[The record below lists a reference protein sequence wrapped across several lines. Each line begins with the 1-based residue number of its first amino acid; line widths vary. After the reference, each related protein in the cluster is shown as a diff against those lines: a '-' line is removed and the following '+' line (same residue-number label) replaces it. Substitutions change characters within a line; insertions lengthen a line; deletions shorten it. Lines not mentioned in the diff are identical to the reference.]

1 MSLPARPGSAPDN
14 VWIPGRNSSAELA
27 QPDSSSVPNSFWR
40 TLRWFA
46 GGRLVVALVL
56 VALTSVSGR
65 EPVFAF
71 DHFSLFAPVAF
82 AYLLLAVAF
91 FALLGVLRP
100 LYYPQ
105 VVAHVVTDLAVF
117 TVLIWAGGGVRSGL
131 GALMVAAM
139 VGAATVSPPRLA
151 TAFAAAASLLLLG
164 ETALR
169 MNDQGYFEAGAF
181 TQAGLLGIACFIA
194 ALAVS
199 WLAARLHAQEALA
212 RRRGEEL
219 QSQLAVTRQVM
230 AELDRGIVVINGN
243 GEVRA
248 INLVAQ
254 VMLGIDPSAWSTKR
268 LRFEDLAS
276 GAWRALAPALEQARS
291 RRGGTAGA
299 EFDLVQ
305 DPGAVEPVR
314 RIGLRLLGSRAAE
327 PADTVMLL
335 EDLRLVEDRAQQL
348 KLAAMGRLSA
358 SIAHEIRNPLGAI
371 RHANGLLSE
380 TLGLSS
386 QRRLAKIIEANTLR
400 INRIIEDVLAIA
412 RRERALE
419 EPIAMRDFLGRFV
432 ADYRSQ
438 EGVEAERIAVLVSS
452 GRELWFDENHLR
464 QVLYNLLHNAL
475 RHATGSPAAI
485 LIEWRD
491 RDGGRSELRVCDD
504 GPGMSQ
510 EALAYAFEPFFTTD
524 SRGTGLGL
532 YLARELCRSNN
543 ATIHYEALGADS
555 RYRGA
560 FVVTQQDRAGGAQ
573 VAGNDMFEYAR

>member
-1 MSLPARPGSAPDN
+1 MNLSARPGSAPDN
-14 VWIPGRNSSAELA
+14 VWIPGRDSAGLPER
-27 QPDSSSVPNSFWR
+27 PGSGPVPESFWR

-46 GGRLVVALVL
+46 GGRLVVAMAL
-56 VALTSVSGR
+56 VALVSLSGG
-65 EPVFAF
+65 ETFFPF
-71 DHFSLFAPVAF
+71 DHFEFFAPVSF

-117 TVLIWAGGGVRSGL
+117 TALIWAGGGVRSGL
-131 GALMVAAM
+131 GAMMVAAM

-169 MNDQGYFEAGAF
+169 IGDGGHFEAGAF
-181 TQAGLLGIACFIA
+181 TQAGLLGSACFIA

-199 WLAARLHAQEALA
+199 WLATRLHAQEALA

-230 AELDRGIVVINGN
+230 AELDRGIVVIGGN
-243 GEVRA
+243 GQVRA
-248 INLVAQ
+248 INRVAQ
-254 VMLGIDPSAWSTKR
+254 VMLGINQAAWTAAP
-268 LRFEDLAS
+268 LRVEDLAM
-276 GAWRALAPALEQARS
+276 GAWSELLPALELARS
-291 RRGGTAGA
+291 RRSGAASA
-299 EFDLVQ
+299 EFDLEQ
-305 DPGAVEPVR
+305 SPGAVEPVR
-314 RIGLRLLGSRAAE
+314 RIGLRVLGGRAG
-327 PADTVMLL
+327 PSDTVVLL
-335 EDLRLVEDRAQQL
+335 EDLRLVEARAQQL

-380 TLGLSS
+380 TLGLAS
-386 QRRLAKIIEANTLR
+386 QRRLAKIIEDNTLR

-419 EPIAMRDFLGRFV
+419 EPIAMREFLGRFV

-438 EGVEAERIAVLVSS
+438 EGVEAERIGLLVSS
-452 GRELWFDENHLR
+452 ARELHFDENHLR

-475 RHATGSPAAI
+475 RHATTSSAAI
-485 LIEWRD
+485 LIEWRE
-491 RDGGRSELRVCDD
+491 RDGGRTELRVCDD
-504 GPGMSQ
+504 GPGMSE

-532 YLARELCRSNN
+532 YLARELCRSNH
-543 ATIHYEALGADS
+543 ASIHYEALGPDS

-560 FVVTQQDRAGGAQ
+560 FVVSQQDRSGGARI
-573 VAGNDMFEYAR
+573 VGNDMVEYAQ

>member
-1 MSLPARPGSAPDN
+1 MP
-14 VWIPGRNSSAELA
+14 E
-27 QPDSSSVPNSFWR
+27 SFWR

-46 GGRLVVALVL
+46 GGRLVVATVL
-56 VALTSVSGR
+56 VTLVWLSRT
-65 EPVFAF
+65 EPVFSF
-71 DHFSLFAPVAF
+71 DHFEFFAPVAF
-82 AYLLLAVAF
+82 AYLLLAIAF

-105 VVAHVVTDLAVF
+105 VVAHVVTDLTVF

-131 GALMVAAM
+131 GAMMVAAM

-169 MNDQGYFEAGAF
+169 VGDGGHFEASAF
-181 TQAGLLGIACFIA
+181 TQAGLLGSACFIA

-199 WLAARLHAQEALA
+199 WLASRLHAQEALA

-230 AELDRGIVVINGN
+230 AELDRGIVVIGGN
-243 GEVRA
+243 GQVRA
-248 INLVAQ
+248 INRVAQ
-254 VMLGIDPSAWSTKR
+254 VMLGINPATWTAAP
-268 LRFEDLAS
+268 LRVEDLAM
-276 GAWRALAPALEQARS
+276 GAWSELLPALARARS
-291 RRGGTAGA
+291 RRSGAASA
-299 EFDLVQ
+299 EFDLEQ
-305 DPGAVEPVR
+305 SPGTVEPVR
-314 RIGLRLLGSRAAE
+314 RIGLRVLGGRAAG
-327 PADTVMLL
+327 PSDTVVLL
-335 EDLRLVEDRAQQL
+335 EDLRLVEARAQQL

-380 TLGLSS
+380 TLGLTS
-386 QRRLAKIIEANTLR
+386 QRRLARIIEDNTLR

-419 EPIAMRDFLGRFV
+419 EPIAMREFLGGFV

-438 EGVEAERIAVLVSS
+438 EGVEAERIGLLVSS
-452 GRELWFDENHLR
+452 ARELHFDENHLR

-475 RHATGSPAAI
+475 RHASSSAAAI
-485 LIEWRD
+485 LIEWRE
-491 RDGGRSELRVCDD
+491 RDGGRTELLVCDD
-504 GPGMSQ
+504 GPGMSE

-524 SRGTGLGL
+524 SMGTGLGL
-532 YLARELCRSNN
+532 YLARELCRSNH
-543 ATIHYEALGADS
+543 ASIYYEALGPDS

-560 FVVTQQDRAGGAQ
+560 FVVTQQDRSEGART
-573 VAGNDMFEYAR
+573 VGNDMVEYAQ

>member
-1 MSLPARPGSAPDN
+1 MNLPARPGSAPDT
-14 VWIPGRNSSAELA
+14 VWIPGRDAGAAVAAHGSG
-27 QPDSSSVPNSFWR
+27 PVPESFWR

-46 GGRLVVALVL
+46 GGRLVVAVVL
-56 VALTSVSGR
+56 AALASLSG
-65 EPVFAF
+65 FAPAFPF
-71 DHFSLFAPVAF
+71 DHLSVFAPVVF
-82 AYLLLAVAF
+82 GYLLLAVTYL
-91 FALLGVLRP
+91 ALLGVLRP

-117 TVLIWAGGGVRSGL
+117 IVLIWAGGGVRSGL

-169 MNDQGYFEAGAF
+169 TKDTGYFEAGAF

-230 AELDRGIVVINGN
+230 AELDRGIVVLGGN

-248 INLVAQ
+248 INRVAQ
-254 VMLGIDPSAWSTKR
+254 VMLGVNPAAWSTTP

-276 GAWRALAPALEQARS
+276 GTWRGLAAALERART
-291 RRGGTAGA
+291 RRGGAASA
-299 EFDLVQ
+299 EFDLEQ
-305 DPGAVEPVR
+305 SPGAVEPAR
-314 RIGLRLLGSRAAE
+314 RIGLRLLGGWRA
-327 PADTVMLL
+327 PPSGNVLLL
-335 EDLRLVEDRAQQL
+335 EDLRLVEVRAQQL

-371 RHANGLLSE
+371 RHANELLSE
-380 TLGLSS
+380 TLGLAA
-386 QRRLAKIIEANTLR
+386 QRRLAKIIEDNTLR

-412 RRERALE
+412 RRERAIE
-419 EPIAMRDFLGRFV
+419 EPIAMHDYLARFL
-432 ADYRSQ
+432 AEYLSQ
-438 EGVEAERIAVLVSS
+438 EGVEAERIALLVSS
-452 GRELWFDENHLR
+452 SRELYFDENHLR
-464 QVLYNLLHNAL
+464 QVLYNLLRNAL
-475 RHATGSPAAI
+475 RHATTAPAAI

-491 RDGGRSELRVCDD
+491 RDGERTELRVCDD
-504 GPGMSQ
+504 GSGMSE

-532 YLARELCRSNN
+532 YLARELCRSNSSS
-543 ATIHYEALGADS
+543 IHYEALGADS

-560 FVVTQQDRAGGAQ
+560 FVVTQQDRVGGAR
-573 VAGNDMFEYAR
+573 VAGNDMVEYAG

>member
-1 MSLPARPGSAPDN
+1 MNLPARPGSAPDN
-14 VWIPGRNSSAELA
+14 VWISGRDSAGLQPSPGSG
-27 QPDSSSVPNSFWR
+27 PVPESFWR

-46 GGRLVVALVL
+46 GGRLVVATVL
-56 VALTSVSGR
+56 VALVSISR
-65 EPVFAF
+65 TEPVFSF
-71 DHFSLFAPVAF
+71 DHFEFFAPVAF
-82 AYLLLAVAF
+82 AYLLLAIAF

-117 TVLIWAGGGVRSGL
+117 TVLIWAGGGVRGGL
-131 GALMVAAM
+131 GAMMVAAM

-169 MNDQGYFEAGAF
+169 VGDGGHFEAGAF
-181 TQAGLLGIACFIA
+181 TQAGLLGSACFIA

-230 AELDRGIVVINGN
+230 AELDRGIVVIGGN
-243 GEVRA
+243 GQVRA
-248 INLVAQ
+248 INRVAQ
-254 VMLGIDPSAWSTKR
+254 LMLGINPAAWTAAA
-268 LRFEDLAS
+268 LRFEDLAK
-276 GAWRALAPALEQARS
+276 GAWSELLPALERARS
-291 RRGGTAGA
+291 RRGGAASA
-299 EFDLVQ
+299 EFDLKQ
-305 DPGAVEPVR
+305 APGTLEPAR
-314 RIGLRLLGSRAAE
+314 RIGLRLLGGRVAGPS
-327 PADTVMLL
+327 DTVVLL
-335 EDLRLVEDRAQQL
+335 EDLRVVEERAQQL

-371 RHANGLLSE
+371 RHANSLLSE
-380 TLGLSS
+380 TLGLAS
-386 QRRLAKIIEANTLR
+386 QRRLAKIIEDNTLR

-419 EPIAMRDFLGRFV
+419 EPIAMREFLARFV

-438 EGVEAERIAVLVSS
+438 EGVEAERIGLLVSS
-452 GRELWFDENHLR
+452 GRELYFDENHLR

-475 RHATGSPAAI
+475 RHASTAAAAI
-485 LIEWRD
+485 LIEWRE
-491 RDGGRSELRVCDD
+491 RDGGRTELRVCDD

-510 EALAYAFEPFFTTD
+510 EVLAYAFEPFFTTD

-532 YLARELCRSNN
+532 YLARELCRSNH
-543 ATIHYEALGADS
+543 ASIHYEALGPDS

-560 FVVTQQDRAGGAQ
+560 FVVTQQDRSGGARI
-573 VAGNDMFEYAR
+573 VGNDMVEYAQ